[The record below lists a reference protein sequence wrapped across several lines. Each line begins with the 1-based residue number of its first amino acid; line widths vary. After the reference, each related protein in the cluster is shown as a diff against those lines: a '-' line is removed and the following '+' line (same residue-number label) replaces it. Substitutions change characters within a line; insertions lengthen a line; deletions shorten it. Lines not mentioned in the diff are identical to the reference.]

1 MKYLV
6 VALNFIAVLKM
17 KYLMIIATLMIEI
30 LIAYLKIVF
39 MKAALTIENLT
50 KTLMMGLFLILKV
63 ARVLILI
70 KIPIIRVQ
78 FSLSN

>member
-1 MKYLV
+1 
-6 VALNFIAVLKM
+6 M